1 MAKANAAR
9 TGAVMANQFPAST
22 EPNARSINDNWR
34 VSAWAWPE
42 KGQVTLFNLN

>member
-1 MAKANAAR
+1 MTKANPAR
-9 TGAVMANQFPAST
+9 TEVVVANQLPAST